1 MSLEP
6 STAVEMTQSA
16 LSMLTKGLSPM
27 RAGLSV
33 MGMLL
38 GGGAFS
44 ALSVPAVARFVL
56 PPPKDTRLA
65 DHLPFDRILPDRRTL
80 VCRDGTLVQCVLV
93 EGRDITFLSAAERDA
108 LFRLRKNWLDS
119 IGELGVT
126 IRSMLL
132 REQVASRRDDEFD
145 NALLKEMATAWNAS
159 FHTTYHHRQV
169 IVLSMSGKGRT
180 ARSRLQEAV
189 DATLHMLA
197 PYQPRV
203 MSDDAEGDSNLLALW
218 SFLASPVSRPKPRV
232 SDREVSEA
240 IATDCVEFTGEQGLI
255 RFQSG
260 DQDRYVAAI
269 GVRRF
274 GDYVDEQLLA
284 DLSGLDGEFVIMN
297 LVEPWTKAIAALK
310 VAQEGRMSRV
320 TRFSDAANEQYDS
333 ALEIIEGLDE
343 NRATLANYSF
353 VIFLIGDSPQKISS
367 LDGEI
372 RKIFAAYGASSVREG
387 VAAQASWFSQFP
399 GYQPWPRSYRFFSSN
414 IACNMTLDRTPP
426 GLPKCD
432 WGDGPL
438 ALFRTLGG
446 TSYSFQ
452 LHVSAEKDAVAHA
465 VCIGPT
471 GSGKTTVMSFLA
483 GMALRHQ
490 KLRAYIFDRY
500 QGAYVFTNAV
510 GGRYVSLTPG
520 TESRD
525 QCGLNPFQCADT
537 SENRAFLR
545 LWLRAISGCE
555 DADSLEEISLAVQSM
570 FDSSIPLEQRSL
582 SVLYEPCFSAAL
594 PLKRELLKWVDPT
607 AYGAMFNAPRD
618 TLDMRSNRLV
628 TFDMTDIFKD
638 ELLTQATLSYLM
650 HRIQATVGEANAP
663 AFIFIDETE
672 PMLRNAQFR
681 TYYLTMLQEY
691 RKRGAAVI
699 SAFQRPEAIAQT
711 GMSEAI
717 RGQCQTMFF
726 FPNPQ
731 AKVEDYADWSLTDSE
746 WAYIK
751 GDLPISRR
759 LKRSVLVKRST
770 GESVVLD
777 TDLSPLG
784 PYLRIFS
791 SGRES
796 VAFAADLQRR
806 FGDEWVEHYV
816 AAR

>member
-1 MSLEP
+1 M
-6 STAVEMTQSA
+6 
-16 LSMLTKGLSPM
+16 
-27 RAGLSV
+27 
-33 MGMLL
+33 
-38 GGGAFS
+38 
-44 ALSVPAVARFVL
+44 
-56 PPPKDTRLA
+56 
-65 DHLPFDRILPDRRTL
+65 PDRRTL
-80 VCRDGTLVQCVLV
+80 VCRDGTLVQCLLV
-93 EGRDITFLSAAERDA
+93 EGRDITFLSLAERDA
-108 LFRLRKNWLDS
+108 LFRLRKNWLDT
-119 IGELGVT
+119 IAELGITV
-126 IRSMLL
+126 RSMLL
-132 REQVASRRDDEFD
+132 RERVALHRDDAFD
-145 NALLKEMATAWNAS
+145 NPLLRDMATAWNTS
-159 FHTTYHHRQV
+159 FQTTYHHRQV
-169 IVLSMSGKGRT
+169 IVLSTGGKGRAAST
-180 ARSRLQEAV
+180 RLQEAV

-197 PYQPRV
+197 PYQPRI
-203 MSDDAEGDSNLLALW
+203 MSDDADGDDNLLALW
-218 SFLASPVSRPKPRV
+218 GFLASPISRPRPKV
-232 SDREVSEA
+232 KDAEVSEA
-240 IATDCVEFTGEQGLI
+240 IANDCVEFTGEQGLI
-255 RFQSG
+255 RFRRG
-260 DQDRYVAAI
+260 EEERFIAAI

-284 DLSGLDGEFVIMN
+284 DLSGLDSEFVIMN

-310 VAQEGRMSRV
+310 IAQEGRMSRV
-320 TRFSDAANEQYDS
+320 TRFSDAANEQYES
-333 ALEIIEGLDE
+333 AMEIIEGLDE
-343 NRATLANYSF
+343 NRASLANYSF
-353 VIFLIGDSPQKISS
+353 VIFIIGDSPEKISAV
-367 LDGEI
+367 DGEI

-414 IACNMTLDRTPP
+414 IACNMTLDRSPP
-426 GLPKCD
+426 GLPRCD
-432 WGDGPL
+432 WGEGPL

-510 GGRYVSLTPG
+510 GGRYVNLTPG
-520 TESRD
+520 AESRD
-525 QCGLNPFQCADT
+525 KCGLNPFQCSDT
-537 SENRAFLR
+537 PENRSFLR

-555 DADSLEEISLAVQSM
+555 DADSLEEISLAVQSL
-570 FDSSIPLEQRSL
+570 FDSTIPVDQRSL
-582 SVLYEPCFSAAL
+582 EVLYEPCFSAAL
-594 PLKRELLKWVDPT
+594 PLKRELLKWVDRS
-607 AYGAMFNAPRD
+607 AYGTMFNAPRD
-618 TLDMRSNRLV
+618 TLDMRSSRLV

-650 HRIQATVGEANAP
+650 HRIQATIGETNAP

-672 PMLRNAQFR
+672 PMLRNPQFR

-731 AKVEDYADWSLTDSE
+731 AKPEDYADWSLTDSE
-746 WAYIK
+746 WAYVK

-784 PYLRIFS
+784 PYLRIFA

-796 VAFAADLQRR
+796 VAFASELQRR
-806 FGDEWVEHYV
+806 FGDDWVDHYV
-816 AAR
+816 TAR

>member
-1 MSLEP
+1 M
-6 STAVEMTQSA
+6 TADISQTA
-16 LSMLTKGLSPM
+16 LAMLSQGVSPV

-33 MGMLL
+33 IGMLL
-38 GGGAFS
+38 GGGAFT

-56 PPPKDTRLA
+56 PPPRDTRLA

-80 VCRDGTLVQCVLV
+80 VCRDGSLVQCLLV
-93 EGRDITFLSAAERDA
+93 EGRDITFLSLTERDA
-108 LFRLRKNWLDS
+108 LFRLRKNWLDA
-119 IGELGVT
+119 IAELGVT
-126 IRSMLL
+126 VRSMLL
-132 REQVASRRDDEFD
+132 RERVSLRRDDAFD
-145 NALLKEMATAWNAS
+145 NPLLKEMATAWNDS
-159 FHTTYHHRQV
+159 FQTTYHHRQV
-169 IVLSMSGKGRT
+169 IVLSMGGKGRA
-180 ARSRLQEAV
+180 ARTRLQEAV
-189 DATLHMLA
+189 DATLHLLA

-203 MSDDAEGDSNLLALW
+203 MSDEADGDDNLLAFW
-218 SFLASPVSRPKPRV
+218 GFLASPISRPRPKV
-232 SDREVSEA
+232 QDAEVSEA
-240 IATDCVEFTGEQGLI
+240 IANDCIEFTDEQGLI
-255 RFQSG
+255 RFRRGEQE
-260 DQDRYVAAI
+260 RYVAAV

-284 DLSGLDGEFVIMN
+284 DLSGLDSEFVIMN
-297 LVEPWTKAIAALK
+297 LVEPWSKAIAALK

-320 TRFSDAANEQYDS
+320 TRFSEAANEQYDS
-333 ALEIIEGLDE
+333 AMEIIEGLDE
-343 NRATLANYSF
+343 NRASLSNYSF
-353 VIFLIGDSPQKISS
+353 VIFIVTDDPERISII
-367 LDGEI
+367 DGEI

-414 IACNMTLDRTPP
+414 IACNMTLDRSPP

-432 WGDGPL
+432 WGEGPL

-452 LHVSAEKDAVAHA
+452 LHVSADKDAVAHA

-520 TESRD
+520 AESRN

-537 SENRAFLR
+537 PENRSFLR

-555 DADSLEEISLAVQSM
+555 DADSLEEISLAVQSL
-570 FDSSIPLEQRSL
+570 FESSIPVAQRSL
-582 SVLYEPCFSAAL
+582 EVLYEPCFSAAL
-594 PLKRELLKWVDPT
+594 PLKRELLKWVDPS
-607 AYGAMFNAPRD
+607 AYGTMFNAPQD
-618 TLDMRSNRLV
+618 TLDMRASRLV

-650 HRIQATVGEANAP
+650 HRIQATIGEANAP

-672 PMLRNAQFR
+672 PMLRNPQFR

-731 AKVEDYADWSLTDSE
+731 AKPEDYADWSLTDSE
-746 WAYIK
+746 WAYVK
-751 GDLPISRR
+751 GDLPLSRR

-784 PYLRIFS
+784 PYLRIFA

-796 VAFAADLQRR
+796 VAFATELQRR
-806 FGDEWVEHYV
+806 FGDEWVDHYV
-816 AAR
+816 STR

>member
-6 STAVEMTQSA
+6 TLATEMSQSA
-16 LSMLTKGLSPM
+16 LAMLAKGVSPV

-38 GGGAFS
+38 GGAAFT

-56 PPPKDTRLA
+56 PPPRDTRLA
-65 DHLPFDRILPDRRTL
+65 DHLPFDRLLPDRRTL
-80 VCRDGTLVQCVLV
+80 ACRDGTLVQCLLV
-93 EGRDITFLSAAERDA
+93 EGRDITFLSLAERDA
-108 LFRLRKNWLDS
+108 LFRLRKNWLDT
-119 IGELGVT
+119 IAELGIT

-132 REQVASRRDDEFD
+132 RERVALRRDDAFD
-145 NALLKEMATAWNAS
+145 NPLLKDMATAWNAS
-159 FHTTYHHRQV
+159 FQTTYHHRQV
-169 IVLSMSGKGRT
+169 IVLSTGGKGRA
-180 ARSRLQEAV
+180 ARTRLQEAV
-189 DATLHMLA
+189 DATLHMLG
-197 PYQPRV
+197 PYQPRI
-203 MSDDAEGDSNLLALW
+203 MSEDADGDDNLLGLW
-218 SFLASPVSRPKPRV
+218 GFVASPISRPRPKV
-232 SDREVSEA
+232 KDVEVSEA
-240 IATDCVEFTGEQGLI
+240 IANDCVEFTGEQGLI
-255 RFQSG
+255 RFRRGEQE
-260 DQDRYVAAI
+260 RFVAAI

-274 GDYVDEQLLA
+274 GDYVDEQMLA
-284 DLSGLDGEFVIMN
+284 DLSGLDSEFVIMN
-297 LVEPWTKAIAALK
+297 LVEPWTKGIAALK
-310 VAQEGRMSRV
+310 IAQEGRMSRV

-333 ALEIIEGLDE
+333 AMEIIEGLDE
-343 NRATLANYSF
+343 NRASLANYSF
-353 VIFLIGDSPQKISS
+353 VIFIISDSPEKISV

-414 IACNMTLDRTPP
+414 IACNMTLDRSPP

-432 WGDGPL
+432 WGEGPL

-520 TESRD
+520 AESRD

-537 SENRAFLR
+537 PENRSFLR

-555 DADSLEEISLAVQSM
+555 DADSLEEISLAVQSL
-570 FDSSIPLEQRSL
+570 FDSTIPVDQRSL
-582 SVLYEPCFSAAL
+582 DVLYEPCFSAAL
-594 PLKRELLKWVDPT
+594 PLKRELQKWVDPSG
-607 AYGAMFNAPRD
+607 YGSMFNAPRD
-618 TLDMRSNRLV
+618 TLDMRSSRLV

-650 HRIQATVGEANAP
+650 HRIQATIGEANAP

-672 PMLRNAQFR
+672 PMLRNPQFR

-731 AKVEDYADWSLTDSE
+731 AKPEDYADWSLTDSE
-746 WAYIK
+746 WAYVK
-751 GDLPISRR
+751 GDLPLSRR

-784 PYLRIFS
+784 PYLRIFA

-796 VAFAADLQRR
+796 VAFATELQRR
-806 FGDEWVEHYV
+806 FGNDWVDHYV
-816 AAR
+816 SAR